1 MSDVATADRA
11 KRLPGGSSSDGTRTV
26 RRQTSLP
33 GGRAVVGGFLVALSA
48 LGIFSAYSRAAAG
61 PTTSFVVATRDV
73 AIGSRL
79 TPDDLAVV
87 AMELPDALANGS
99 AFRTEATLVGAT
111 TIGPVRKGDLVQASD
126 VVTKRSGPE
135 ELEVSFALESSRAVA
150 GSLRPG
156 ELVDVL
162 ATFGAGGDAYTVT
175 VVRHARV
182 LDARPAGGP
191 LAGGD
196 TDVIR
201 LALTSDADA
210 LAVTHAVNV
219 GDVTLVRATGTETG
233 GTPGQT
239 YRAPAADEGGTTPR
253 SAGQP

>member
-11 KRLPGGSSSDGTRTV
+11 RRLPGDAPASEARSV

-33 GGRAVVGGFLVALSA
+33 GGRAVIGGFLVALSA

-61 PTTSFVVATRDV
+61 PTTSFVVARRDV
-73 AIGSRL
+73 ALGSRL
-79 TPDDLAVV
+79 TTDDLALVV
-87 AMELPDALANGS
+87 MDLPDALANGS
-99 AFRTEATLVGAT
+99 AFRSEATLVGAT

-126 VVTKRSGPE
+126 VVRKRSGPQ
-135 ELEVSFALESSRAVA
+135 ELEVSFALESPRAVA

-162 ATFGAGGDAYTVT
+162 VTFGAGGDAYTVT

-182 LDARPAGGP
+182 LDARPSGGP

-196 TDVIR
+196 TEIVR
-201 LALTSDADA
+201 LALTSNADA

-219 GDVTLVRATGTETG
+219 GDVTLVRATGTDITG
-233 GTPGQT
+233 VPGQT
-239 YRAPAADEGGTTPR
+239 YRAPAADDG
-253 SAGQP
+253 SGQQPAAKP

>member
-1 MSDVATADRA
+1 MADVATADRA
-11 KRLPGGSSSDGTRTV
+11 RRVLGDAPPSEARTV
-26 RRQTSLP
+26 RRRTSLP

-48 LGIFSAYSRAAAG
+48 LGIYSAYSRAAAG
-61 PTTSFVVATRDV
+61 PTTSFVVARRDV
-73 AIGSRL
+73 AVGSRL
-79 TPDDLAVV
+79 TPDDLALDV
-87 AMELPDALANGS
+87 MELPDTIANGS
-99 AFRTEATLVGAT
+99 AFRSEALLVGAT
-111 TIGPVRKGDLVQASD
+111 TVGPVRKGDLVQASD
-126 VVTKRSGPE
+126 VVEKRSGPE

-150 GSLRPG
+150 GSLRSG

-196 TDVIR
+196 TDIIR
-201 LALTSDADA
+201 LALTSAADA

-219 GDVTLVRATGTETG
+219 GDVTLVRATGTEVSG
-233 GTPGQT
+233 PPGQT
-239 YRAPAADEGGTTPR
+239 YRAPAADEGG
-253 SAGQP
+253 SNQPAARAP

>member
-11 KRLPGGSSSDGTRTV
+11 RRLPGESSTNEARSV

-33 GGRAVVGGFLVALSA
+33 GSRAAIGGFLVALSA

-61 PTTSFVVATRDV
+61 PTTSFVVARRDV
-73 AIGSRL
+73 AVGSRL
-79 TPDDLAVV
+79 TADDLAPV

-99 AFRTEATLVGAT
+99 AFRTEGDLVGAT
-111 TIGPVRKGDLVQASD
+111 TVGPVRKGDLVQASD
-126 VVTKRSGPE
+126 VVRKRSGPE

-162 ATFGAGGDAYTVT
+162 ATFGAGSDAYTVT
-175 VVRHARV
+175 VVHHARV

-219 GDVTLVRATGTETG
+219 GDVTLVRATGTAG
-233 GTPGQT
+233 GGAPGQT
-239 YRAPAADEGGTTPR
+239 YRAPAADDGAPTAR
-253 SAGQP
+253 AAGES

>member
-11 KRLPGGSSSDGTRTV
+11 RRLPGEPSTNEARSV

-61 PTTSFVVATRDV
+61 PTTSFVVARRDV
-73 AIGSRL
+73 AVGSRL
-79 TPDDLAVV
+79 TADDLSLVV
-87 AMELPDALANGS
+87 MELPDALANGS
-99 AFRTEATLVGAT
+99 AFRSEGSLVGAT

-126 VVTKRSGPE
+126 VVEKKSGPE

-150 GSLRPG
+150 GSLRAG

-191 LAGGD
+191 LAGGG

-219 GDVTLVRATGTETG
+219 GDVTLVRATGTDTG
-233 GTPGQT
+233 GAPGQT
-239 YRAPAADEGGTTPR
+239 YRAPAVDEGGTPPR
-253 SAGQP
+253 AAGES